1 MLIIS
6 TAAEPAAAQNGTLER
21 YIQAA
26 FTNNQALQQRN
37 FQLEKSMYAL
47 QEARGMFLPQ
57 VSLLGS
63 YTKSSGGRTIDVPI
77 GDLMNP
83 VYATLNELTGSQKFQ
98 SVSNQSFLLNPD
110 NFYDAKV
117 RTTLPLINTEI
128 WYAKQIRQEDI
139 TRQQAAVNA
148 YKRQLVKDIKTAYY
162 RYFQAARSVDIYLN
176 ALQLVQ
182 ENIRVNESLLK
193 NGVRNSTSLTRAK
206 TEEQRTLAAI
216 TAARN
221 SQQNARSYFNF
232 LLNRSLADTIA
243 ADSAALTVVTG
254 EPSAV
259 SDEQG
264 ELNQDNSMSGG
275 QLPDISRREE
285 LLQLDKT
292 KRIALLQQK
301 QQQST
306 IIPKVSTF
314 LDLGSQ
320 AYNWNFNHNSR
331 YYMWGVNL
339 QWDIFTG
346 GQRRSKARQAAT
358 DAATAQAAYNETAQN
373 LRLELTTAGNNLQ
386 TARSNYQ
393 SAQTQLQLAEKYYRD
408 QMKVYKEGQLL
419 YLELL
424 DAQQQLTNARL
435 ESLQAYSQVQ
445 IAQAEI
451 ERAQATYPLPITQ

>member
-1 MLIIS
+1 MLII
-6 TAAEPAAAQNGTLER
+6 TAVASPAAAQNGALEG
-21 YIQAA
+21 YIQEA
-26 FTNNQALQQRN
+26 FANNQALQQRN
-37 FQLEKSMYAL
+37 FQLEKSLYAL
-47 QEARGMFLPQ
+47 QEARGLFLPT
-57 VSLLGS
+57 VSVMGS

-83 VYATLNELTGSQKFQ
+83 VYATLNELTNSQKFH

-117 RTTLPLINTEI
+117 RTSLPLINTEI

-162 RYFQAARSVDIYLN
+162 QYFQAARSVDIYQN

-182 ENIRVNESLLK
+182 ENIRVNKSMLD
-193 NGVRNSTSLTRAK
+193 NGVRNNTALTRAQ
-206 TEEQRTLAAI
+206 TEQQRTFAAI
-216 TAARN
+216 TAAKN
-221 SQQNARSYFNF
+221 NQQNARTYFNF
-232 LLNRSLADTIA
+232 LLNRQLTDSIA
-243 ADSAALTVVTG
+243 TDSAALAVTAISEG
-254 EPSAV
+254 
-259 SDEQG
+259 D
-264 ELNQDNSMSGG
+264 LD
-275 QLPDISRREE
+275 PDISRREE

-292 KRIALLQQK
+292 KKIALLQQK
-301 QQQST
+301 QQQSA
-306 IIPKVSTF
+306 IVPKISTF

-320 AYNWNFNHNSR
+320 AYNWDFNNNSR
-331 YYMWGVNL
+331 YYLWGVNL

-346 GQRRSKARQAAT
+346 GQRRNKVRQAAT
-358 DAATAQAAYNETAQN
+358 DAATAQAAYNETAQQ
-373 LRLELTTAGNNLQ
+373 LRLQLNTAGNNYQ

-419 YLELL
+419 YIELL

-435 ESLQAYSQVQ
+435 ELLQAYAQVQ